1 LHMHLQEKT
10 TILNIKDTVLNEKE
24 LEFETKLS
32 EISRLKSEIE
42 ILLSEKI
49 SAAAD
54 LGMKHALRKMNVICE
69 M

>member
-1 LHMHLQEKT
+1 MHMHLQEKT

-32 EISRLKSEIE
+32 EIFRLKSEIE
-42 ILLSEKI
+42 IRLSEKI

-54 LGMKHALRKMNVICE
+54 LGMKHAH
-69 M
+69 